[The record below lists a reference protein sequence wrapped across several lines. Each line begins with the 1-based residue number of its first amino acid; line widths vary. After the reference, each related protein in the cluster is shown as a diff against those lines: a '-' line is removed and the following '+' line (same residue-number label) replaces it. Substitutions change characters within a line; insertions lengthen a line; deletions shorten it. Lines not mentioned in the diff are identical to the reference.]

1 MSSVETIA
9 KPGEPPHV
17 HHMDAP
23 TAYQSAKFAMWLF
36 LGTEVLLFG
45 GLFAAFF
52 IYRWMYLE
60 EFIAACRALNPWM
73 GATNTAVLL
82 FSSFTAALAVDAAQR
97 GDNAKVRRNLV
108 VTIVCGFVFLLVKYF
123 EYSGKVSHGIF
134 PGDFH
139 QVLFFG
145 AALLLFSFAMAVA
158 FSGLYFKEFKTY
170 WTWIAISV
178 ALFFGYFLLNA
189 FFFAGPPEALVAHA
203 GEHVY
208 SWNSPEFS
216 QKYKMFYGLYYCMTG
231 LHVLHVILGMA
242 LLFWVYII
250 GKRDSYS
257 EKYYTP
263 VEVGA
268 LYWHL
273 VDLIWIYL
281 FPLLYL
287 VGQ

>member
-1 MSSVETIA
+1 MSSSAQTLE
-9 KPGEPPHV
+9 PGSPPHV

-36 LGTEVLLFG
+36 LGTEILLFG

-52 IYRWMYLE
+52 IYRWMYLD
-60 EFIAACRALNPWM
+60 EFIHGCQNLVVWA
-73 GATNTAVLL
+73 GAGNTVVLL

-97 GDNAKVRRNLV
+97 GDNAKVRRNVLV
-108 VTIVCGFVFLLVKYF
+108 TLGCGFIFLVVKYF
-123 EYSGKVSHGIF
+123 EYASKVSHGIF
-134 PGDFH
+134 PGDFN

-145 AALLLFSFAMAVA
+145 ACLLVFSFTMATA
-158 FSGLYFKEFKTY
+158 FFGMYRQSWKIY
-170 WTWIAISV
+170 WTWLAISIV
-178 ALFFGYFLLNA
+178 VLVGYFIFNWIIFSGPGTPVSDPAYAWNDPA
-189 FFFAGPPEALVAHA
+189 F
-203 GEHVY
+203 
-208 SWNSPEFS
+208 N

-231 LHVLHVILGMA
+231 LHGLHVILGMA
-242 LLFWVYII
+242 LLWWVYLIARQD
-250 GKRDSYS
+250 GFS

-263 VEVGA
+263 VEIGA

-287 VGQ
+287 VGR

>member
-1 MSSVETIA
+1 MSSTAEPVA
-9 KPGEPPHV
+9 PGMPPHA

-23 TAYQSAKFAMWLF
+23 TAYQSAKFAMWMF
-36 LGTEVLLFG
+36 LATELLLFG

-60 EFIAACRALNPWM
+60 EFIHGCKNLNWRW
-73 GATNTAVLL
+73 GGLNTAVLL

-97 GDNAKVRRNLV
+97 GDNAKVRRNILI
-108 VTIVCGFVFLLVKYF
+108 TLVCGCGFLVIKYI
-123 EYSGKVSHGIF
+123 EYSGKVAKGIF
-134 PGDFH
+134 PGDFN

-145 AALLLFSFAMAVA
+145 GSTLVFSFTMATA
-158 FSGLYFKEFKTY
+158 FFGMYKERWKTY
-170 WTWIAISV
+170 WIWLAISIAV
-178 ALFFGYFLLNA
+178 FIGYFILNWVL
-189 FFFAGPPEALVAHA
+189 FAGAPEAVDTA
-203 GEHVY
+203 Y
-208 SWNSPEFS
+208 TWNDPGFNN
-216 QKYKMFYGLYYCMTG
+216 KYKMFYGIYYCMTG
-231 LHVLHVILGMA
+231 LHGLHVILGMA
-242 LLFWVYII
+242 LLWWVFLIAKED
-250 GKRDSYS
+250 GFS

-263 VEVGA
+263 VEIGA